1 MKTRAEYLSKHE
13 YKIWQGKDGKWYTY
27 LPDEEKGRVL
37 KKRSTQKEVENVV
50 IGYYKA
56 IENEPTIRELFTEWN
71 DRRASIGKISQAT
84 HMRNQQIFN
93 RHYSALGSVKITSVT
108 EYDISEFLEEQI
120 FKYNL
125 TAKAFSNLKSITK
138 GFLKY
143 AKKKKIIT
151 LSVDNIFADI
161 DVSEVDFKVN
171 IKEDYEMV
179 FDESEM
185 PKMLE
190 YLEKNCDMRN
200 LGIMLMFVT
209 GVRVGELVTLKQSDL
224 LDSAITIRRTE
235 TRFIGEDEKY
245 HYEVK
250 EFPKSK
256 AGVRTVAIPTGYL
269 WILKKMKLMNPFG
282 EYVFEEK
289 GRRLN
294 TQNIRN
300 RLKRVCKKVNVYP
313 KSPHKIRATYGT
325 ILLDNNVDKKM
336 VMGQMGHADILVTEQ
351 HYHRNRRNIDNKVKI
366 LDNIKDFTPNLIT
379 W

>member
-1 MKTRAEYLSKHE
+1 MKTRSEYLSKHE

-50 IGYYKA
+50 IGYYKT